1 MYNNKNIK
9 GQIRTLKLENIKT
22 ETYRYMGHFCIDV
35 VETSEAFEAYIYD
48 DQYGIK
54 RFMFGVQNID
64 GYTKEQFVQSVANNA
79 EEHMRFYIE
88 EYCD

>member
-1 MYNNKNIK
+1 MYNNKTIK

-35 VETSEAFEAYIYD
+35 VETSEVFEAYIYD

-54 RFMFGVQNID
+54 KFMFGVQNTD
-64 GYTKEQFVQSVANNA
+64 GYTKERFMQFVVNNA
-79 EEHMRFYIE
+79 EDYMKSYIE
-88 EYCD
+88 KYCD

>member
-1 MYNNKNIK
+1 MYNSKSVT
-9 GQIRTLKLENIKT
+9 GQIRTLKPENIKT

-35 VETSEAFEAYIYD
+35 VETSEAFEAFIYD

-54 RFMFGVQNID
+54 RFMFGVQNTD
-64 GYTKEQFVQSVANNA
+64 GYTKERFLQFVADNA
-79 EEHMRFYIE
+79 EEYIELYIE

>member
-1 MYNNKNIK
+1 MYNNKTIK
-9 GQIRTLKLENIKT
+9 GQIRTLKPENIKT

-54 RFMFGVQNID
+54 KYMFGVQKN
-64 GYTKEQFVQSVANNA
+64 GSYTKEQFLDFVADNA
-79 EEHMRFYIE
+79 AEYIEFYIE
-88 EYCD
+88 KYCD